1 VQIPWRRAGALSGTV
16 GRLVV
21 MTIVAALLAAG
32 ITLPFVGIAGIAT
45 RDASNTFSD
54 LNVGQLGQA
63 PTRSALYDSEGQVI
77 TYFYP
82 GDVYRVPVTYAQIS
96 PVMRNA
102 IVAIEDSTFF
112 RQGAL
117 DPRGTARAL
126 FSNASG
132 GQLQGAST
140 LAQQYVKNV
149 HVLQAGAN
157 SAEAYAASYPTLQRK
172 IQQLRQAATI
182 EHQMSQDDLLA
193 NYLNVAYFN
202 NHAWGIEVAA
212 EVYFS
217 KHASQLTLMQAA
229 LLAGIVQSPSEY
241 NPVANPTAAKFRRNE
256 VLARM
261 AALHYITQAQATA
274 AEAAPIRLKMS
285 AAPLQTGCASPQ
297 VLNEAFFCDYVQHV
311 LERNYPSVWNEITTT
326 GGLNIYT
333 TLNIRDQ
340 FAANQ
345 AVWNVLPGNSATF
358 NPNGDADAEVLIQP
372 GTGAVQAIAIDRNF
386 GRGPTQDEVD
396 YAVNADYGGGNGVQ
410 TGSSSKIFTLI
421 TALEQNVP
429 FGHKIKVVSP
439 STIGGYTN
447 CEGQPLGPWVNLSN
461 AEGPTT
467 KGGQIWPLYSATVQS
482 INVYFAN
489 LEKQVGLCNVVKTA
503 VAMGMTR
510 GDGRSLLQWDKS
522 LGTNGEPA
530 DDVTSFTLGSVAVSP
545 MSMAAAYASVAA
557 GGMYCPPTVL
567 TKIVVATTGKHLP
580 LAANHCYRDMPQG
593 VANAA
598 NYILQDVLVS
608 GTAAGRGIGRP
619 AAAKTGTA
627 DGGYYAA
634 FAGWTPTLAG
644 YVSVFNPIDP
654 TGGGAMKG
662 CPNATY
668 KQFPGNY
675 QYCPGQMYGDNAP
688 GATWEET
695 FLSAQLG
702 APRGWPFPPISYFSQ
717 GPGNGGPTP
726 VNKPK
731 PKKKGGPGGPG
742 GPPIPIPIPTPTP
755 AH

>member
-1 VQIPWRRAGALSGTV
+1 VQIPWRRAGAIYGTV

-21 MTIVAALLAAG
+21 MTLVAALLAAG

-45 RDASNTFSD
+45 RDTSNTFMD
-54 LNVGQLGQA
+54 LKVGQLGQP
-63 PTRSALYDSEGQVI
+63 PTRSALYDSEGQVLA
-77 TYFYP
+77 YFYP
-82 GDVYRVPVTYAQIS
+82 GDVYRVPVLYSQIS

-112 RQGAL
+112 KQGAL
-117 DPRGTARAL
+117 DPRGTLRAL

-149 HVLQAGAN
+149 RVLQAGAN
-157 SAEAYAASYPTLQRK
+157 MTEAEAAAYPTLQRK

-182 EHQMSQDDLLA
+182 EQQMTQDDLLA

-217 KHASQLTLMQAA
+217 EHASQLTLTQAA

-241 NPVANPTAAKFRRNE
+241 NPVAHPSAATFRRNE

-261 AALHYITQAQATA
+261 AELHYITQAQAAA
-274 AEAAPIRLKMS
+274 AEAAPVTLKLS

-297 VLNEAFFCDYVQHV
+297 AANEAFFCDYVQHV
-311 LERNYPSVWNEITTT
+311 LERNYPSIWNQITTT
-326 GGLNIYT
+326 GGLRIYT

-340 FAANQ
+340 LAANQ
-345 AVWNVLPGNSATF
+345 AVWNVLPNNSTTF
-358 NPNGDADAEVLIQP
+358 NPNGDADTEVLIQP
-372 GTGAVQAIAIDRNF
+372 GTGAVRAIAINRKF
-386 GRGPTQDEVD
+386 GREAGQDEVN
-396 YAVNADYGGGNGVQ
+396 YAVNSDYGGGAGVQ

-429 FGHKIKVVSP
+429 FGHKITVVSP
-439 STIGGYTN
+439 TTIGGYTN
-447 CEGQPLGPWVNLSN
+447 CAGQPLGPWVNLSN
-461 AEGPTT
+461 AEGPTS

-482 INVYFAN
+482 INVYFAH

-557 GGMYCPPTVL
+557 RGWYCPPTVL
-567 TKIVVATTGKHLP
+567 TKIVVVATGKALP
-580 LAANHCYRDMPQG
+580 LQPNHCHRDMPQG
-593 VANAA
+593 VADAA

-634 FAGWTPTLAG
+634 FAGYTPTLAG

-654 TGGGAMKG
+654 TSGGAMIG
-662 CPNATY
+662 YPDSCY
-668 KQFPGNY
+668 KQFPGNV

-702 APRGWPFPPISYFSQ
+702 KPLGFPPAPGSYFSQ

-731 PKKKGGPGGPG
+731 PKKKGGPPG
-742 GPPIPIPIPTPTP
+742 GPPIPTPTPT
-755 AH
+755 H